1 MRLSD
6 SFLEQLRANTDIES
20 VISPYVNL
28 RRRGKNLV
36 GLCPFHNEKTP
47 SFTVYPENGSFYC
60 FGCGV
65 GGDVITFVRRM
76 ENFDYMEAVKQLADR
91 AGMALPEDGYDDTL
105 AKKRTAV
112 LAANRAAAKFFHSQL
127 FTDRGRHALNYF
139 LDRGLTME
147 TIRHFG
153 LGFAPDD
160 WRALKNH
167 LNEQGFDDIL
177 LESANL
183 LRRSDKN
190 GKVSY
195 YDNFRNRVM
204 FPIIDPRGNV
214 IAFGGRVLDDSK
226 PKYINTS
233 DTLVYK
239 KSNGVFAL
247 NFAKNGND
255 GKLIIAEGYMDVI
268 ALHQAGFTN
277 AVACLGTA
285 LTKEQA
291 NLLSRY
297 ADEIILSYDAD
308 EAGQK
313 ATARALGIFGTTGM
327 EIKVLRLTGGKD
339 PDEIIKKYGAQRFRD
354 IINGAANDTE
364 YRLLRARQGID
375 LSTDDGKVKYLSAAT
390 EVLAGIPSPVEV
402 DVYASRLANELGV
415 DKLAIESQVKYKRE
429 GLRKRRMAQREQ
441 DQKRLLING
450 QNTKNPERSQHLRAA
465 KAEETLIA
473 SLMRNPD
480 FYNKLKD
487 ELSADYFVTA
497 LNRRIFSVILS
508 RLDEGGN
515 TEPYFLSSEF
525 TPDEMDNYMNKK
537 CGFLGVTHGYSSDSR
552 DLEKSIRENDEHRAD
567 AVKATSVMAYQ
578 IQKFI
583 GSYTAAMNGLDA
595 VVFTAGMGENNP
607 ELRDRACTDMDYY
620 GIKIDREL
628 NAKVHHQPNTVE
640 ISTPDSKVKVYVLPT
655 NEELMIASDTEA
667 IVRKLGK

>member
-6 SFLEQLRANTDIES
+6 AFLEQLRANTDIES

-76 ENFDYMEAVKQLADR
+76 ENLDYMEAVKQLADR

-112 LAANRAAAKFFHSQL
+112 LAANRATAKFFHSQL
-127 FTDRGRHALNYF
+127 FTEQGRQALDYF
-139 LDRGLTME
+139 LDRGLAPE

-153 LGFAPDD
+153 LGFAPND
-160 WRALKNH
+160 WRTLKRH

-297 ADEIILSYDAD
+297 ADTIILSYDAD

-327 EIKVLRLTGGKD
+327 EIKVLHLEGGKD
-339 PDEIIKKYGAQRFRD
+339 PDEIIKNYGAQRFQA
-354 IINGAANDTE
+354 IIDGAANDTE
-364 YRLLRARQGID
+364 YRLLKARQGID
-375 LSTDDGKVKYLSAAT
+375 LATDDGKVKYLSVAA
-390 EVLAGIPSPVEV
+390 EILAEIGSPVEV
-402 DVYASRLANELGV
+402 DVYASRLAHELGV
-415 DKLAIESQVKYKRE
+415 DKLAIQSQVKYKRE
-429 GLRKRRMAQREQ
+429 GLKKRRAVKREQ
-441 DQKRLLING
+441 EQTRLLING
-450 QNTKNPERSQHLRAA
+450 QNTKNPERAQHLRAA

-487 ELSADYFVTA
+487 GLSADYFVTA
-497 LNRRIFSVILS
+497 LNRRIFSVVLS
-508 RLDEGGN
+508 RLEEGGN

-525 TPDEMDNYMNKK
+525 TPDEMDEVERIFRSAAQLSNTVDECADCIKILKEEKNKPE
-537 CGFLGVTHGYSSDSR
+537 T
-552 DLEKSIRENDEHRAD
+552 
-567 AVKATSVMAYQ
+567 VKAS
-578 IQKFI
+578 
-583 GSYTAAMNGLDA
+583 
-595 VVFTAGMGENNP
+595 
-607 ELRDRACTDMDYY
+607 ELSDEDFAKLFRSD
-620 GIKIDREL
+620 KRE
-628 NAKVHHQPNTVE
+628 
-640 ISTPDSKVKVYVLPT
+640 
-655 NEELMIASDTEA
+655 
-667 IVRKLGK
+667 

>member
-6 SFLEQLRANTDIES
+6 AFLEQLRANTDIES

-76 ENFDYMEAVKQLADR
+76 ENLDYMEAVKQLADR

-112 LAANRAAAKFFHSQL
+112 LAANRAAAKFFHAQL
-127 FTDRGRHALNYF
+127 YTEQGRQALDYF
-139 LDRGLTME
+139 LGRGLAPE

-153 LGFAPDD
+153 LGFAPND
-160 WRALKNH
+160 WRALKRH
-167 LNEQGFDDIL
+167 LNEQGFDDVL

-297 ADEIILSYDAD
+297 ADTIILSYDAD

-327 EIKVLRLTGGKD
+327 EIKVLHLEGGKD
-339 PDEIIKKYGAQRFRD
+339 PDEIIKNYGAQRFQA
-354 IINGAANDTE
+354 IIDGAANDTE
-364 YRLLRARQGID
+364 YRLLKARQGID
-375 LSTDDGKVKYLSAAT
+375 LATDDGKVKYLSAAA
-390 EVLAGIPSPVEV
+390 EILAEIGSPVEV
-402 DVYASRLANELGV
+402 DVYASRLAHELGV
-415 DKLAIESQVKYKRE
+415 DKLAIQSQVKYKRE
-429 GLRKRRMAQREQ
+429 GLKKRRAVKREQ
-441 DQKRLLING
+441 EQTRLLING
-450 QNTKNPERSQHLRAA
+450 QNTKNPERAQHLRAA

-487 ELSADYFVTA
+487 GLSADYFVTA
-497 LNRRIFSVILS
+497 LNRRIFSVVLS
-508 RLDEGGN
+508 RLEEGGN

-525 TPDEMDNYMNKK
+525 TPDEMDEVERIFRSAAQLSNTVDECADCIKILKEEKNKPE
-537 CGFLGVTHGYSSDSR
+537 T
-552 DLEKSIRENDEHRAD
+552 
-567 AVKATSVMAYQ
+567 VKAS
-578 IQKFI
+578 
-583 GSYTAAMNGLDA
+583 
-595 VVFTAGMGENNP
+595 
-607 ELRDRACTDMDYY
+607 ELSDEDFAKLFRSN
-620 GIKIDREL
+620 KRE
-628 NAKVHHQPNTVE
+628 
-640 ISTPDSKVKVYVLPT
+640 
-655 NEELMIASDTEA
+655 
-667 IVRKLGK
+667 

>member
-1 MRLSD
+1 MRSSD
-6 SFLEQLRANTDIES
+6 AFLEQLRANTDIES

-76 ENFDYMEAVKQLADR
+76 ENLDYMEAVKQLADR

-127 FTDRGRHALNYF
+127 FTEQGRQALDYF
-139 LDRGLTME
+139 LDRGLAPE

-153 LGFAPDD
+153 LGFAPND
-160 WRALKNH
+160 WRALKRH
-167 LNEQGFDDIL
+167 LNEQGFDDVL

-297 ADEIILSYDAD
+297 ADTIILSYDAD

-327 EIKVLRLTGGKD
+327 EIKVLRLEGGKD
-339 PDEIIKKYGAQRFRD
+339 PDEIIKNYGAQRFQA
-354 IINGAANDTE
+354 IIDGAANDTE
-364 YRLLRARQGID
+364 YRLLKARQGID
-375 LSTDDGKVKYLSAAT
+375 LATDDGKVKYLSVAA
-390 EVLAGIPSPVEV
+390 EILAEIGSPVEV
-402 DVYASRLANELGV
+402 DVYASRLAHELGV
-415 DKLAIESQVKYKRE
+415 DKLAIQSQVKYKRE
-429 GLRKRRMAQREQ
+429 GLKKRRAVKREQ
-441 DQKRLLING
+441 EQTRLLING
-450 QNTKNPERSQHLRAA
+450 QNTKNPERAQHLRAA

-487 ELSADYFVTA
+487 GLSADYFVTA
-497 LNRRIFSVILS
+497 LNRRIFSVVLS
-508 RLDEGGN
+508 RLEEGGN

-525 TPDEMDNYMNKK
+525 TPDEMDEVERIFRSAAQLSNTVDECADCIKILKEEKNKPE
-537 CGFLGVTHGYSSDSR
+537 T
-552 DLEKSIRENDEHRAD
+552 
-567 AVKATSVMAYQ
+567 VKAS
-578 IQKFI
+578 
-583 GSYTAAMNGLDA
+583 
-595 VVFTAGMGENNP
+595 
-607 ELRDRACTDMDYY
+607 ELSDEDFAKLFRSD
-620 GIKIDREL
+620 KRE
-628 NAKVHHQPNTVE
+628 
-640 ISTPDSKVKVYVLPT
+640 
-655 NEELMIASDTEA
+655 
-667 IVRKLGK
+667 

>member
-76 ENFDYMEAVKQLADR
+76 ENLDYMEAVKQLADR

-525 TPDEMDNYMNKK
+525 TPDEMDEVERI
-537 CGFLGVTHGYSSDSR
+537 FRS
-552 DLEKSIRENDEHRAD
+552 
-567 AVKATSVMAYQ
+567 
-578 IQKFI
+578 
-583 GSYTAAMNGLDA
+583 AAQLS
-595 VVFTAGMGENNP
+595 
-607 ELRDRACTDMDYY
+607 
-620 GIKIDREL
+620 
-628 NAKVHHQPNTVE
+628 NTVE
-640 ISTPDSKVKVYVLPT
+640 ECVDCIKILK
-655 NEELMIASDTEA
+655 EEKNKPESIKASDLSDDDFA
-667 IVRKLGK
+667 KLFRPDKQD

>member
-6 SFLEQLRANTDIES
+6 AFLEQLRANTDIES

-76 ENFDYMEAVKQLADR
+76 ENLDYMEAVKQLADR

-127 FTDRGRHALNYF
+127 FTEQGRQAVDYF
-139 LDRGLTME
+139 LDRGLAPE

-153 LGFAPDD
+153 LGFAPND
-160 WRALKNH
+160 WRALKRH
-167 LNEQGFDDIL
+167 LNEQGFDDVL

-204 FPIIDPRGNV
+204 FPIIGPRGNV

-297 ADEIILSYDAD
+297 ADTIILSYDAD

-327 EIKVLRLTGGKD
+327 EIKVLHLEGGKD
-339 PDEIIKKYGAQRFRD
+339 PDEIIKNYGAQRFQA
-354 IINGAANDTE
+354 IIDGAANDTE
-364 YRLLRARQGID
+364 YRLLKARQGID
-375 LSTDDGKVKYLSAAT
+375 LATDDGKVKYLSAAA
-390 EVLAGIPSPVEV
+390 EILAEIGSPVEV
-402 DVYASRLANELGV
+402 DVYASRLAHELGV
-415 DKLAIESQVKYKRE
+415 DKLAIQSQVKYKRE
-429 GLRKRRMAQREQ
+429 GLKKRRAVKREQ
-441 DQKRLLING
+441 EQTRLLING
-450 QNTKNPERSQHLRAA
+450 QNTKNPERAQHLRAA

-487 ELSADYFVTA
+487 GLSADYFVTA
-497 LNRRIFSVILS
+497 LNRRIFSVVLL
-508 RLDEGGN
+508 RLEEGGN

-525 TPDEMDNYMNKK
+525 TPDEMDEVERIFRSAAQLSNTVDECADCIKILKEEKNKPE
-537 CGFLGVTHGYSSDSR
+537 T
-552 DLEKSIRENDEHRAD
+552 
-567 AVKATSVMAYQ
+567 VKAS
-578 IQKFI
+578 
-583 GSYTAAMNGLDA
+583 
-595 VVFTAGMGENNP
+595 
-607 ELRDRACTDMDYY
+607 ELSDEDFAKLFRSD
-620 GIKIDREL
+620 KRE
-628 NAKVHHQPNTVE
+628 
-640 ISTPDSKVKVYVLPT
+640 
-655 NEELMIASDTEA
+655 
-667 IVRKLGK
+667 

>member
-6 SFLEQLRANTDIES
+6 AFLEQLRANTAIES

-76 ENFDYMEAVKQLADR
+76 ENLDYMEAVKQLADR

-112 LAANRAAAKFFHSQL
+112 LAANRATAKFFHSQL
-127 FTDRGRHALNYF
+127 FTEQGRQALDYF
-139 LDRGLTME
+139 LDRGLAPE

-153 LGFAPDD
+153 LGFAPND
-160 WRALKNH
+160 WRALKRH
-167 LNEQGFDDIL
+167 LNEQGFDDVL

-297 ADEIILSYDAD
+297 ADTIILSYDAD

-327 EIKVLRLTGGKD
+327 EIKVLHLEGGKD
-339 PDEIIKKYGAQRFRD
+339 PDEIIKKYGAQRFQA
-354 IINGAANDTE
+354 IIDGAANDTE
-364 YRLLRARQGID
+364 YRLLKARQGID
-375 LSTDDGKVKYLSAAT
+375 LATDDGKVKYLSAAA
-390 EVLAGIPSPVEV
+390 EILAEIGSPVEV
-402 DVYASRLANELGV
+402 DVYASRLAHELGV
-415 DKLAIESQVKYKRE
+415 DKLAIQSQVKYKRE
-429 GLRKRRMAQREQ
+429 GLKKRRAVKREQ
-441 DQKRLLING
+441 EQTRLLING
-450 QNTKNPERSQHLRAA
+450 QNTKNPERAQHLRAA

-487 ELSADYFVTA
+487 GLSADYFVTA
-497 LNRRIFSVILS
+497 LNRRIFSVVLS
-508 RLDEGGN
+508 RLEEGGN

-525 TPDEMDNYMNKK
+525 TPDEMDEVERIFRSAAQLSNTVDECADCIKILKEEKNKPE
-537 CGFLGVTHGYSSDSR
+537 T
-552 DLEKSIRENDEHRAD
+552 
-567 AVKATSVMAYQ
+567 VKAS
-578 IQKFI
+578 
-583 GSYTAAMNGLDA
+583 
-595 VVFTAGMGENNP
+595 
-607 ELRDRACTDMDYY
+607 ELSDEDFAKLFRSD
-620 GIKIDREL
+620 KRE
-628 NAKVHHQPNTVE
+628 
-640 ISTPDSKVKVYVLPT
+640 
-655 NEELMIASDTEA
+655 
-667 IVRKLGK
+667 

>member
-76 ENFDYMEAVKQLADR
+76 ENLDYMEAVKQLADR

-127 FTDRGRHALNYF
+127 FTDRGRYALNYF

-167 LNEQGFDDIL
+167 LNEQGFDDVL

-429 GLRKRRMAQREQ
+429 GLRKRRMVQREQ

-480 FYNKLKD
+480 FYNKLRD

-525 TPDEMDNYMNKK
+525 TPDEMDEVERI
-537 CGFLGVTHGYSSDSR
+537 FRS
-552 DLEKSIRENDEHRAD
+552 
-567 AVKATSVMAYQ
+567 
-578 IQKFI
+578 
-583 GSYTAAMNGLDA
+583 AAQLS
-595 VVFTAGMGENNP
+595 
-607 ELRDRACTDMDYY
+607 
-620 GIKIDREL
+620 
-628 NAKVHHQPNTVE
+628 NTVE
-640 ISTPDSKVKVYVLPT
+640 ECADCIKILKEEKNKPESIKASELSDDDFAKLFRPDKQ
-655 NEELMIASDTEA
+655 D
-667 IVRKLGK
+667 

>member
-76 ENFDYMEAVKQLADR
+76 ENLDYMEAVKQLADR

-390 EVLAGIPSPVEV
+390 EVLAGIPRPVEV

-525 TPDEMDNYMNKK
+525 TPDEMDEVERI
-537 CGFLGVTHGYSSDSR
+537 FRS
-552 DLEKSIRENDEHRAD
+552 
-567 AVKATSVMAYQ
+567 
-578 IQKFI
+578 
-583 GSYTAAMNGLDA
+583 AAQLS
-595 VVFTAGMGENNP
+595 
-607 ELRDRACTDMDYY
+607 
-620 GIKIDREL
+620 
-628 NAKVHHQPNTVE
+628 NTVE
-640 ISTPDSKVKVYVLPT
+640 ECVDCIKILK
-655 NEELMIASDTEA
+655 EEKNKPESIKASDLSDDDFA
-667 IVRKLGK
+667 KLFRPDKRE

>member
-76 ENFDYMEAVKQLADR
+76 ENLDYIEAVKQLADR

-167 LNEQGFDDIL
+167 LNEQGFDDVL

-339 PDEIIKKYGAQRFRD
+339 PDEIIKKYGTQRFRD

-480 FYNKLKD
+480 FYNKLRD

-525 TPDEMDNYMNKK
+525 TPDEMDEVERI
-537 CGFLGVTHGYSSDSR
+537 FRS
-552 DLEKSIRENDEHRAD
+552 
-567 AVKATSVMAYQ
+567 
-578 IQKFI
+578 
-583 GSYTAAMNGLDA
+583 AAQLS
-595 VVFTAGMGENNP
+595 
-607 ELRDRACTDMDYY
+607 
-620 GIKIDREL
+620 
-628 NAKVHHQPNTVE
+628 NTVE
-640 ISTPDSKVKVYVLPT
+640 ECSDCIKILKEEKNKPESIKASELSDDDFAKLFRPDKQ
-655 NEELMIASDTEA
+655 D
-667 IVRKLGK
+667 

>member
-76 ENFDYMEAVKQLADR
+76 ENLDYMEAVKQLADR
-91 AGMALPEDGYDDTL
+91 VGMALPEDGYDDTL

-139 LDRGLTME
+139 LDRGLTMK

-183 LRRSDKN
+183 LRRSDKS

-465 KAEETLIA
+465 KAEETLIT

-525 TPDEMDNYMNKK
+525 TPDEMDEVERI
-537 CGFLGVTHGYSSDSR
+537 FRS
-552 DLEKSIRENDEHRAD
+552 
-567 AVKATSVMAYQ
+567 
-578 IQKFI
+578 
-583 GSYTAAMNGLDA
+583 AAQLS
-595 VVFTAGMGENNP
+595 
-607 ELRDRACTDMDYY
+607 
-620 GIKIDREL
+620 
-628 NAKVHHQPNTVE
+628 NTVE
-640 ISTPDSKVKVYVLPT
+640 ECADCIKILKEEKNKPESIKASELSDDDFAKLFRPDKQ
-655 NEELMIASDTEA
+655 D
-667 IVRKLGK
+667 

>member
-76 ENFDYMEAVKQLADR
+76 ENLDYMEAVKQLADR

-105 AKKRTAV
+105 AKKRTSV

-480 FYNKLKD
+480 FYNKLRD

-525 TPDEMDNYMNKK
+525 TPDEMDEVERI
-537 CGFLGVTHGYSSDSR
+537 FRS
-552 DLEKSIRENDEHRAD
+552 
-567 AVKATSVMAYQ
+567 
-578 IQKFI
+578 
-583 GSYTAAMNGLDA
+583 AAQLS
-595 VVFTAGMGENNP
+595 
-607 ELRDRACTDMDYY
+607 
-620 GIKIDREL
+620 
-628 NAKVHHQPNTVE
+628 NTVE
-640 ISTPDSKVKVYVLPT
+640 ECADCIKILKEEKNKPESIKASELSDDDFAKLFRPDKQ
-655 NEELMIASDTEA
+655 D
-667 IVRKLGK
+667 

>member
-76 ENFDYMEAVKQLADR
+76 ENLDYMEAVKQLADR
-91 AGMALPEDGYDDTL
+91 VGMALPEDGYDDTL

-480 FYNKLKD
+480 FYNKLRD

-525 TPDEMDNYMNKK
+525 TPDEMDEVERI
-537 CGFLGVTHGYSSDSR
+537 FRS
-552 DLEKSIRENDEHRAD
+552 
-567 AVKATSVMAYQ
+567 
-578 IQKFI
+578 
-583 GSYTAAMNGLDA
+583 AAQLS
-595 VVFTAGMGENNP
+595 
-607 ELRDRACTDMDYY
+607 
-620 GIKIDREL
+620 
-628 NAKVHHQPNTVE
+628 NTVE
-640 ISTPDSKVKVYVLPT
+640 ECVDCIKILKEEKNKPESIKASELSDDDFAKLFRPDKQ
-655 NEELMIASDTEA
+655 D
-667 IVRKLGK
+667 

>member
-6 SFLEQLRANTDIES
+6 AFLEQLRANTDIES

-76 ENFDYMEAVKQLADR
+76 ENLDYMEAVKQLADR

-127 FTDRGRHALNYF
+127 FTEQGRQALDYF
-139 LDRGLTME
+139 LDRGLAPE

-153 LGFAPDD
+153 LGFAPND
-160 WRALKNH
+160 WRTLKRH
-167 LNEQGFDDIL
+167 LNEQGFDDVL

-297 ADEIILSYDAD
+297 ADTIVLSYDAD

-327 EIKVLRLTGGKD
+327 EIKVLHLEGGKD
-339 PDEIIKKYGAQRFRD
+339 PDEIIKNYGAQRFQA
-354 IINGAANDTE
+354 IIDGAANDTE
-364 YRLLRARQGID
+364 YRLLKARQGID
-375 LSTDDGKVKYLSAAT
+375 LATDDGKVKYLSAAA
-390 EVLAGIPSPVEV
+390 EILAEIGSPVEV
-402 DVYASRLANELGV
+402 DVYASRLAHELGV
-415 DKLAIESQVKYKRE
+415 DKLAIQSQVKYKRE
-429 GLRKRRMAQREQ
+429 GLKKRRAVKREQ
-441 DQKRLLING
+441 EQTRLLING
-450 QNTKNPERSQHLRAA
+450 QNTKNPERAQHLRAA

-487 ELSADYFVTA
+487 GLSADYFVTA
-497 LNRRIFSVILS
+497 LNRRIFSVVLS
-508 RLDEGGN
+508 RLEEGGN

-525 TPDEMDNYMNKK
+525 TPDEMDEVERIFRSAAQLSNT
-537 CGFLGVTHGYSSDSR
+537 V
-552 DLEKSIRENDEHRAD
+552 DECAD
-567 AVKATSVMAYQ
+567 
-578 IQKFI
+578 
-583 GSYTAAMNGLDA
+583 
-595 VVFTAGMGENNP
+595 
-607 ELRDRACTDMDYY
+607 C
-620 GIKIDREL
+620 IKILKEE
-628 NAKVHHQPNTVE
+628 K
-640 ISTPDSKVKVYVLPT
+640 ISRRP
-655 NEELMIASDTEA
+655 
-667 IVRKLGK
+667 

>member
-6 SFLEQLRANTDIES
+6 AFLEQLRANTDIES

-76 ENFDYMEAVKQLADR
+76 ENLDYMEAVKQLADR

-112 LAANRAAAKFFHSQL
+112 LAANRAAAKFFHAQL
-127 FTDRGRHALNYF
+127 FTEQGRQALDYF
-139 LDRGLTME
+139 LDRGLAPE

-153 LGFAPDD
+153 LGFAPND
-160 WRALKNH
+160 WRALKRH
-167 LNEQGFDDIL
+167 LNEQGFDDVL

-297 ADEIILSYDAD
+297 ADTIILSYDAD

-327 EIKVLRLTGGKD
+327 EIKVLHLEGGKD
-339 PDEIIKKYGAQRFRD
+339 PDEIIKNYGAQRFQA
-354 IINGAANDTE
+354 IIDGAANDTE
-364 YRLLRARQGID
+364 YRLLKARQGID
-375 LSTDDGKVKYLSAAT
+375 LATDDGKVKYLSVAA
-390 EVLAGIPSPVEV
+390 EILAEIGSPVEV
-402 DVYASRLANELGV
+402 DVYASRLAHELGV
-415 DKLAIESQVKYKRE
+415 DKLAIQSQVKYKRE
-429 GLRKRRMAQREQ
+429 GLKKRRAVKREQ
-441 DQKRLLING
+441 EQTRLLING
-450 QNTKNPERSQHLRAA
+450 QNTKNPERAQHLRAA

-487 ELSADYFVTA
+487 GLSADYFVTA
-497 LNRRIFSVILS
+497 FNRRIFSVVLS
-508 RLDEGGN
+508 RLEEGGN

-525 TPDEMDNYMNKK
+525 TPDEMDEVERIFRSAAQLSNTVDECADCIKILKEEKNKPE
-537 CGFLGVTHGYSSDSR
+537 T
-552 DLEKSIRENDEHRAD
+552 
-567 AVKATSVMAYQ
+567 VKAS
-578 IQKFI
+578 
-583 GSYTAAMNGLDA
+583 
-595 VVFTAGMGENNP
+595 
-607 ELRDRACTDMDYY
+607 ELSDEDFAKLFRSD
-620 GIKIDREL
+620 KRE
-628 NAKVHHQPNTVE
+628 
-640 ISTPDSKVKVYVLPT
+640 
-655 NEELMIASDTEA
+655 
-667 IVRKLGK
+667 

>member
-76 ENFDYMEAVKQLADR
+76 ENLDYMEAVKQLADR

-195 YDNFRNRVM
+195 YDNFRNRVI

-247 NFAKNGND
+247 NFAKKGND

-480 FYNKLKD
+480 FYNKLRD

-525 TPDEMDNYMNKK
+525 TPDEMDEVERI
-537 CGFLGVTHGYSSDSR
+537 FRS
-552 DLEKSIRENDEHRAD
+552 
-567 AVKATSVMAYQ
+567 
-578 IQKFI
+578 
-583 GSYTAAMNGLDA
+583 AAQLS
-595 VVFTAGMGENNP
+595 
-607 ELRDRACTDMDYY
+607 
-620 GIKIDREL
+620 
-628 NAKVHHQPNTVE
+628 NTVE
-640 ISTPDSKVKVYVLPT
+640 ECVDCIKILK
-655 NEELMIASDTEA
+655 EEKNKPESIKASDLSDDDFA
-667 IVRKLGK
+667 KLFRPDKQD

>member
-60 FGCGV
+60 FGCRV

-76 ENFDYMEAVKQLADR
+76 ENLDYMEAVKQLADR
-91 AGMALPEDGYDDTL
+91 SGMALPEDGYDDTL

-313 ATARALGIFGTTGM
+313 ATARALGIFGATGM

-339 PDEIIKKYGAQRFRD
+339 PDEIIKKYGVQRFRD

-480 FYNKLKD
+480 FYNKLRD

-525 TPDEMDNYMNKK
+525 TPDEMDEVERI
-537 CGFLGVTHGYSSDSR
+537 FRS
-552 DLEKSIRENDEHRAD
+552 
-567 AVKATSVMAYQ
+567 
-578 IQKFI
+578 
-583 GSYTAAMNGLDA
+583 AAQLS
-595 VVFTAGMGENNP
+595 
-607 ELRDRACTDMDYY
+607 
-620 GIKIDREL
+620 
-628 NAKVHHQPNTVE
+628 NTVE
-640 ISTPDSKVKVYVLPT
+640 ECADCIKILKEEKNKPESIKASELSDDDFAKLFRPDKQ
-655 NEELMIASDTEA
+655 D
-667 IVRKLGK
+667 

>member
-6 SFLEQLRANTDIES
+6 AFLEQLRANTDIES

-76 ENFDYMEAVKQLADR
+76 ENLDYMEAVKQLADR

-112 LAANRAAAKFFHSQL
+112 LAANRAAAKFFHAQL
-127 FTDRGRHALNYF
+127 FTEQGRQALDYF
-139 LDRGLTME
+139 LDRGLAPE

-297 ADEIILSYDAD
+297 ADTIILSYDAD

-327 EIKVLRLTGGKD
+327 EIKVLHLEGGKD
-339 PDEIIKKYGAQRFRD
+339 PDEIIKNYGAQRFQA
-354 IINGAANDTE
+354 IIDGAANDTE
-364 YRLLRARQGID
+364 YRLLKARQGID
-375 LSTDDGKVKYLSAAT
+375 LATDDGKVKYLSVAA
-390 EVLAGIPSPVEV
+390 EILAEIGSPVEV
-402 DVYASRLANELGV
+402 DVYASRLAHELGV
-415 DKLAIESQVKYKRE
+415 DKLAIQSQVKYKRE
-429 GLRKRRMAQREQ
+429 GLKKRRAVKREQ
-441 DQKRLLING
+441 EQTRLLING
-450 QNTKNPERSQHLRAA
+450 QNTKNPERAQHLRAA

-487 ELSADYFVTA
+487 GLSADYFVTA
-497 LNRRIFSVILS
+497 LNRRIFSVVLS
-508 RLDEGGN
+508 RLEEGGN

-525 TPDEMDNYMNKK
+525 TPDEMDEVERIFRSAAQLSNTVDECADCIKILKEEKNKPE
-537 CGFLGVTHGYSSDSR
+537 T
-552 DLEKSIRENDEHRAD
+552 
-567 AVKATSVMAYQ
+567 VKAS
-578 IQKFI
+578 
-583 GSYTAAMNGLDA
+583 
-595 VVFTAGMGENNP
+595 
-607 ELRDRACTDMDYY
+607 ELSDEDFAKLFRSD
-620 GIKIDREL
+620 KRE
-628 NAKVHHQPNTVE
+628 
-640 ISTPDSKVKVYVLPT
+640 
-655 NEELMIASDTEA
+655 
-667 IVRKLGK
+667 

>member
-1 MRLSD
+1 
-6 SFLEQLRANTDIES
+6 
-20 VISPYVNL
+20 
-28 RRRGKNLV
+28 
-36 GLCPFHNEKTP
+36 
-47 SFTVYPENGSFYC
+47 
-60 FGCGV
+60 
-65 GGDVITFVRRM
+65 
-76 ENFDYMEAVKQLADR
+76 MEAVKQLADR

-105 AKKRTAV
+105 AKNVPPFGGEPRGGEV
-112 LAANRAAAKFFHSQL
+112 FHSQL

-327 EIKVLRLTGGKD
+327 EIKVLHLTGGKD
-339 PDEIIKKYGAQRFRD
+339 PDEIIK
-354 IINGAANDTE
+354 N
-364 YRLLRARQGID
+364 
-375 LSTDDGKVKYLSAAT
+375 
-390 EVLAGIPSPVEV
+390 
-402 DVYASRLANELGV
+402 
-415 DKLAIESQVKYKRE
+415 
-429 GLRKRRMAQREQ
+429 
-441 DQKRLLING
+441 
-450 QNTKNPERSQHLRAA
+450 
-465 KAEETLIA
+465 
-473 SLMRNPD
+473 
-480 FYNKLKD
+480 
-487 ELSADYFVTA
+487 TA
-497 LNRRIFSVILS
+497 LSVSVIS
-508 RLDEGGN
+508 
-515 TEPYFLSSEF
+515 
-525 TPDEMDNYMNKK
+525 
-537 CGFLGVTHGYSSDSR
+537 
-552 DLEKSIRENDEHRAD
+552 
-567 AVKATSVMAYQ
+567 
-578 IQKFI
+578 
-583 GSYTAAMNGLDA
+583 
-595 VVFTAGMGENNP
+595 
-607 ELRDRACTDMDYY
+607 
-620 GIKIDREL
+620 
-628 NAKVHHQPNTVE
+628 
-640 ISTPDSKVKVYVLPT
+640 
-655 NEELMIASDTEA
+655 
-667 IVRKLGK
+667 

>member
-6 SFLEQLRANTDIES
+6 AFLEQLRANTDIES

-76 ENFDYMEAVKQLADR
+76 ENLDYMEAVKQLADR

-112 LAANRAAAKFFHSQL
+112 LAANRAAAKFFHAQL
-127 FTDRGRHALNYF
+127 YTEQGRQALDYF
-139 LDRGLTME
+139 LDRGLAPE

-153 LGFAPDD
+153 LGFAPND
-160 WRALKNH
+160 WRALKRH
-167 LNEQGFDDIL
+167 LNKQGFDDVL

-297 ADEIILSYDAD
+297 ADTIILSYDAD

-327 EIKVLRLTGGKD
+327 EIKVLHLEGGKD
-339 PDEIIKKYGAQRFRD
+339 PDEIIKKYGAQRFQA
-354 IINGAANDTE
+354 IIDGAANDTE
-364 YRLLRARQGID
+364 YRLLKARQGID
-375 LSTDDGKVKYLSAAT
+375 LATDDGKVKYLSVAA
-390 EVLAGIPSPVEV
+390 EILAEIGSPVEV
-402 DVYASRLANELGV
+402 DVYASRLAHELGV
-415 DKLAIESQVKYKRE
+415 DKLAIQSQVKYKRE
-429 GLRKRRMAQREQ
+429 GLKKRRAVKREQ
-441 DQKRLLING
+441 EQTRLLING

-487 ELSADYFVTA
+487 GLSADYFVTA
-497 LNRRIFSVILS
+497 LNRRIFSVVLS
-508 RLDEGGN
+508 RLEEGGN

-525 TPDEMDNYMNKK
+525 TPDEMDEVERIFRSAAQLSNTVDECADCIKILKEEKNKPE
-537 CGFLGVTHGYSSDSR
+537 T
-552 DLEKSIRENDEHRAD
+552 
-567 AVKATSVMAYQ
+567 VKAS
-578 IQKFI
+578 
-583 GSYTAAMNGLDA
+583 
-595 VVFTAGMGENNP
+595 
-607 ELRDRACTDMDYY
+607 ELSDEDFAKLFRSD
-620 GIKIDREL
+620 KRE
-628 NAKVHHQPNTVE
+628 
-640 ISTPDSKVKVYVLPT
+640 
-655 NEELMIASDTEA
+655 
-667 IVRKLGK
+667 

>member
-76 ENFDYMEAVKQLADR
+76 ENLDYMEAVKQLADR
-91 AGMALPEDGYDDTL
+91 VGMALPEDGYDDTL

-139 LDRGLTME
+139 LDRGLTMK

-153 LGFAPDD
+153 LGFTPDD

-183 LRRSDKN
+183 LRRSDKS

-450 QNTKNPERSQHLRAA
+450 QNTKNPERSQHMRAA

-525 TPDEMDNYMNKK
+525 TPDEMDEVERI
-537 CGFLGVTHGYSSDSR
+537 FRS
-552 DLEKSIRENDEHRAD
+552 
-567 AVKATSVMAYQ
+567 
-578 IQKFI
+578 
-583 GSYTAAMNGLDA
+583 AAQLS
-595 VVFTAGMGENNP
+595 
-607 ELRDRACTDMDYY
+607 
-620 GIKIDREL
+620 
-628 NAKVHHQPNTVE
+628 NTVE
-640 ISTPDSKVKVYVLPT
+640 ECADCIKILKEEKNKPESIKASELSDDDFAKLFRPDKQ
-655 NEELMIASDTEA
+655 D
-667 IVRKLGK
+667 

>member
-76 ENFDYMEAVKQLADR
+76 ENLDYMEAVKQLADR

-127 FTDRGRHALNYF
+127 FTDRGRRALNYF

-480 FYNKLKD
+480 FYNKLRD

-525 TPDEMDNYMNKK
+525 TPDEMDEVERI
-537 CGFLGVTHGYSSDSR
+537 FRS
-552 DLEKSIRENDEHRAD
+552 
-567 AVKATSVMAYQ
+567 
-578 IQKFI
+578 
-583 GSYTAAMNGLDA
+583 AAQLS
-595 VVFTAGMGENNP
+595 
-607 ELRDRACTDMDYY
+607 
-620 GIKIDREL
+620 
-628 NAKVHHQPNTVE
+628 NTVE
-640 ISTPDSKVKVYVLPT
+640 ECVDCIKILKEEKNKPESIRASELSDDDFAKLFRPDKQ
-655 NEELMIASDTEA
+655 D
-667 IVRKLGK
+667 